1 MNVVMTWQAGAVTPG
16 AHAAHA
22 LVPAAE
28 KYVPEAQAV
37 HTDEVTAAVTVLYNP
52 AAQVVQPA
60 VPIVSALYV
69 PPAHAVQPAVPVA
82 SALYVPAAHAVQASE
97 VGAPSTLLYA
107 PAVHAVHAV
116 AAKRPEYEPAGHGTP
131 LYVPTCVAYWKGL
144 PGTKLPG
151 VASPPKYP
159 RL

>member
-60 VPIVSALYV
+60 VPIV
-69 PPAHAVQPAVPVA
+69 